1 MAAYF
6 KNLDANKLKPFLIYK
21 YDKVGHRRLKEYN
34 YMMLNQGEQ
43 IEQNYV
49 KEGSLRSS
57 FDAREATPTGGA
69 MALAKLNAKVRSFGS
84 SDNLT

>member
-34 YMMLNQGEQ
+34 YMMMNQGEQ
-43 IEQNYV
+43 IE
-49 KEGSLRSS
+49 
-57 FDAREATPTGGA
+57 
-69 MALAKLNAKVRSFGS
+69 
-84 SDNLT
+84 